1 MRALP
6 ALLLMMV
13 LVAGCSGSSTTSTTG
28 PTSDQT
34 HIDLLDNR
42 YDPTAA
48 TFKADQTAHF
58 QNKGARTHTVTVHD
72 ADGKVLH
79 DQTLAPGASDDFKF
93 PGAGTFHVF
102 CKLHDGMATQVTT
115 TA

>member
-1 MRALP
+1 MRALLAS
-6 ALLLMMV
+6 ALLLT
-13 LVAGCSGSSTTSTTG
+13 LVAGCSGTSSSTTG

-34 HIDLLDNR
+34 HINLLDNR
-42 YDPTAA
+42 FDPTAA

-58 QNKGARTHTVTVHD
+58 ENKGSNTHTVTVHD
-72 ADGKVLH
+72 ANGNVLH
-79 DQTLAPGASDDFKF
+79 DKTLAPGASDDFKF

-102 CKLHDGMATQVTT
+102 CKIHNGMATEVTT